1 MSEADMMA
9 LEDSQGTKAA
19 RLFLEGMTIHH
30 KGAIEMA
37 QFYVEGDNFADAVK
51 LARSINH

>member
-30 KGAIEMA
+30 KGAIEMV
-37 QFYVEGDNFADAVK
+37 QF
-51 LARSINH
+51 

>member
-1 MSEADMMA
+1 MAGGHGGHSMMMSGMMSEADMMA

-37 QFYVEGDNFADAVK
+37 QF
-51 LARSINH
+51 